1 MTPTHQDAIRA
12 TAWRQSLRQRCDVTA
27 LNQSITASPHWLLK
41 SFWGRALLVETLRE
55 SRSGLG
61 YAMWTAPRVID
72 PLLDAMVDQLGLRT
86 FLEPRSL
93 RDWLLFLRWVVSRL
107 TSRDPCR
114 ARGLGISIHG
124 GQA

>member
-12 TAWRQSLRQRCDVTA
+12 TSWRQSLRQHCDVTA
-27 LNQSITASPHWLLK
+27 LNQSITATPHWLLK
-41 SFWGRALLVETLRE
+41 SFWGRTLLLETLRE

-61 YAMWTAPRVID
+61 YAMRTDPRVID

-93 RDWLLFLRWVVSRL
+93 RDRVLFLRWVVSRL
-107 TSRDPCR
+107 TSRDPCW
-114 ARGLGISIHG
+114 ARGLCVSILG
-124 GQA
+124 ARS

>member
-12 TAWRQSLRQRCDVTA
+12 TAWRQSLRQHCDVTV
-27 LNQSITASPHWLLK
+27 LNQSITTSPHWLLK
-41 SFWGRALLVETLRE
+41 SFWGRTLLVKTLRE

-72 PLLDAMVDQLGLRT
+72 PLLEAMVDQLGLRT

-93 RDWLLFLRWVVSRL
+93 RDRLHFLRWVVSRL
-107 TSRDPCR
+107 TSWDPCR
-114 ARGLGISIHG
+114 ARGLGISIQG
-124 GQA
+124 GRA